1 MAAIRVKAAKEGDGS
16 IIFDADGAG
25 LFNGFPTQGVVR
37 SDGKV
42 VTLEGRHAAVKAA
55 LADGL
60 LIEVKGGQKAEAPKP
75 SPAEGR

>member
-25 LFNGFPTQGVVR
+25 LQGDFPTQGVVR

-42 VTLEGRHAAVKAA
+42 VTLEGRHVAVKQA
-55 LADGL
+55 LKDGVL
-60 LIEVKGGQKAEAPKP
+60 VEVRARAKGDE
-75 SPAEGR
+75 